1 MDDLMGFDDA
11 LGLMEWTSG
20 FSTNLREI
28 AVAMRRAVYSLSDD
42 ISGMISKILPV
53 ALPVLG
59 IAIAVFFGV
68 KFIKKTMK

>member
-1 MDDLMGFDDA
+1 MDDLAGFDDA
-11 LGLMEWTSG
+11 FGLMEWTGS
-20 FSTNLREI
+20 FSTNFSNI
-28 AVAMRRAVYSLSDD
+28 AVAMRRAVYNLSDD

-68 KFIKKTMK
+68 KFIRKTMK

>member
-1 MDDLMGFDDA
+1 MDNLAGFDDVF
-11 LGLMEWTSG
+11 GLTEWMTG
-20 FSTNLREI
+20 FSGDFGTI
-28 AVAMRRAVYSLSDD
+28 ALAMRRAVYNLSDD

-59 IAIAVFFGV
+59 ISIAVFFGV